1 MATSPIEKITGTW
14 ESVSISAESTVGQI
28 SAYKN
33 DALKLAVINYNS
45 SANTNVEASISLPAS
60 IYPKFSIAAALRG
73 DGYLNVSSVT
83 NKLSIICPN
92 KYSPGSIVYVIN

>member
-45 SANTNVEASISLPAS
+45 STNTNVDASISLPAS
-60 IYPKFSIAAALRG
+60 IHPKFSTYAAIRG
-73 DGYLNVSSVT
+73 DGYLNVSNT
-83 NKLSIICPN
+83 KLNIVCPRS
-92 KYSPGSIVYVIN
+92 YAPGGIVYAIW